1 MTVASP
7 FAAPAGSSPAVS
19 PPRTR
24 RALVIDD
31 DALSRCMLCDALA
44 ERGFEVIT
52 ASDGVTGL
60 QVLCEELL
68 RLDVLITDLFMPG
81 LDGGS
86 LVRQIRG
93 PGGETE
99 LAVLLVT
106 AAEPAELAALPA
118 TGADVV
124 LRKDIGPEEIARI
137 ADAVV
142 ASKRGRGAEPVERA
156 AEPEERSPAP
166 RAR

>member
-1 MTVASP
+1 MRGPAVVLRFSAVMTAEPLQAADVPQSP
-7 FAAPAGSSPAVS
+7 VS

-31 DALSRCMLCDALA
+31 DALSRCMLRDALV

-60 QVLCEELL
+60 QVLCDELL

-106 AAEPAELAALPA
+106 AAAPAELAALPP

-142 ASKRGRGAEPVERA
+142 ARRRAGRTA
-156 AEPEERSPAP
+156 
-166 RAR
+166 

>member
-1 MTVASP
+1 MTAEPLQAADVPQSP
-7 FAAPAGSSPAVS
+7 VS

-31 DALSRCMLCDALA
+31 DALSRCMLRDALA

-60 QVLCEELL
+60 QVLCDELL

-106 AAEPAELAALPA
+106 AAAPAELAALPP

-142 ASKRGRGAEPVERA
+142 ARRRAGRTA
-156 AEPEERSPAP
+156 
-166 RAR
+166 